1 MQYDVIVMLSGG
13 LDSLLCAK
21 ILERQG
27 LRVQCLHCISPFFGS
42 RDTAH
47 TFASNYGLDVHVVDI
62 SEEYIAM
69 LRNPKHG
76 YGKHLNPCIDCKI
89 LMLRI
94 ARTYMEE
101 YGAVCVAT
109 GEVLGQRPMSQHREA
124 MKSIQQCANLA
135 GYLLRPLTAKNLPPT
150 IAEEQ
155 GIVQRDKLYG
165 LTGRG
170 RQGQFAIAK
179 ELGIKEIPSPAGGC
193 ALTID
198 GTARTYYTIMER
210 RPNAVSED
218 FWLVRYGRQLWKGD
232 HWLIVARN
240 ALEGQHLTA
249 LGRTEDYLIRFPCD
263 PGPIA
268 LGRVAKDVI
277 WHEDV
282 RMSAIGCTIAYAPKI
297 RTSSGKVLVEV
308 IHNNVVEQYTIHVPT
323 ICCFEKQQEWQYP
336 AWEDIR
342 LLLREQKRCV
352 TD

>member
-1 MQYDVIVMLSGG
+1 MQYDVVVMLSGG

-27 LRVQCLHCISPFFGS
+27 LRVKCLHCISPFFGS
-42 RDTAH
+42 HDMARTL
-47 TFASNYGLDVHVVDI
+47 ASKYGLDVQVVDV

-109 GEVLGQRPMSQHREA
+109 GEVLGQRPMSQHKEA
-124 MKSIQQCANLA
+124 MKNIQQCANLA
-135 GYLLRPLTAKNLPPT
+135 GYLLRPLTAKNLPLT

-179 ELGIKEIPSPAGGC
+179 ELGIEEIPSPAGGC

-210 RPNAVSED
+210 RPNAVSQD
-218 FWLVRYGRQLWKGD
+218 FLLVRYGRQLWKGN

-240 ALEGQHLTA
+240 AVEGKHLVESGCTQ
-249 LGRTEDYLIRFPCD
+249 DYLLRFPSNA
-263 PGPIA
+263 GPVA
-268 LGRVAKDVI
+268 LGRVAQGEVWSDDI
-277 WHEDV
+277 L
-282 RMSAIGCTIAYAPKI
+282 MSAIGCTIAYAPKI
-297 RTSSGKVLVEV
+297 RNVTEDVVVEV
-308 IHNNVVEQYTIHVPT
+308 VHNDVVRQYTVHVPT
-323 ICCFEKQQEWQYP
+323 IRCFEKQQEWQYP

-342 LLLREQKRCV
+342 IVLREQKKCV
-352 TD
+352 TS